1 MASMP
6 TLAQRRAAWCAVLLL
21 PLLAV
26 TLVILPLWLDQ
37 PFSTQTPAIMAAVF
51 RMRAWAPA
59 LTLIAALGTLGAAAW
74 LWPGRRILAR
84 ALLVLLAAVPAGA
97 TWLARQNPFE
107 WMFNPVRAA
116 EYATLDQ
123 ASAFVADDDMVMVVS
138 LNGETA
144 AYPVRQ
150 LAYHHIAQDVVG
162 GVPIVVTY

>member
-1 MASMP
+1 MP
-6 TLAQRRAAWCAVLLL
+6 TRAQRRAAWCAVVLL
-21 PLLAV
+21 PLIAV
-26 TLVILPLWLDQ
+26 ALVILPLWLDQ
-37 PFSTQTPAIMAAVF
+37 PFSTQTPAIMAAVY

-59 LTLIAALGTLGAAAW
+59 LTLLAVLGTLGAAAL
-74 LWPGRRILAR
+74 LWPGRRVLVR

-116 EYATLDQ
+116 QYASLDE